1 MTALV
6 VLENCQ
12 LFETVTVPKEAVGT
26 EGSSAYLRIGEQLS
40 VLDLLYCLMLRSAND
55 AAVALAYHTAG
66 SVEAFAGL
74 MNEKAK
80 ALDLSNCHFE
90 NPHGLDSQNHYIS
103 AKDMAALAAYCL
115 NNPLF
120 CKIVSTKSITIGN
133 GENAR
138 LLTNHNRLLQTLPGC
153 IGVKTGYT
161 IRSGRC
167 LVSAC
172 EKEETVLVCVTFN
185 CRPDWQTHTDLY
197 AYGFSVCKRV
207 SFAGFSKDLAVAGR
221 DAPLH
226 VSSEGYSML
235 IAPQDT
241 LSFVP
246 ICPHLLFAPIEA
258 GQQIGRV
265 EVRLDGTVIDV
276 LPITAREEAAAPP
289 SPGFLSK
296 LLSFVFSLLG
306 GK

>member
-1 MTALV
+1 
-6 VLENCQ
+6 
-12 LFETVTVPKEAVGT
+12 
-26 EGSSAYLRIGEQLS
+26 
-40 VLDLLYCLMLRSAND
+40 
-55 AAVALAYHTAG
+55 
-66 SVEAFAGL
+66 
-74 MNEKAK
+74 
-80 ALDLSNCHFE
+80 
-90 NPHGLDSQNHYIS
+90 
-103 AKDMAALAAYCL
+103 
-115 NNPLF
+115 
-120 CKIVSTKSITIGN
+120 
-133 GENAR
+133 
-138 LLTNHNRLLQTLPGC
+138 
-153 IGVKTGYT
+153 
-161 IRSGRC
+161 
-167 LVSAC
+167 
-172 EKEETVLVCVTFN
+172 VTFN

-207 SFAGFSKDLAVAGR
+207 SFAGFSKDLAVADR

-265 EVRLDGTVIDV
+265 EVRLNGTVIDV